1 MPMDTSSFKAAIEA
15 LPNGQELYGYHVQ
28 SVEAEKQRG
37 IEESRKA
44 NNEAQNLRRFKI
56 ALEKIGYQKDTDV
69 DAFVDTLKV
78 ATTKAGE
85 ADQAKMSLEQVVK
98 ELNTLKNDYT
108 KTSTELAAEKQRAD
122 ELKLNAT
129 KKTLKSKL
137 ADVLRDRVYGHDFVI
152 DSLITNGEVSLAD
165 DESVVF
171 KSGDKTIDLNAGVA
185 KLLETRT
192 DIVRNGQ
199 KPGASTPPP
208 QGRSGQ
214 KYTQEQ
220 INSMS
225 REDIKANLADVKASL
240 GITT

>member
-1 MPMDTSSFKAAIEA
+1 M
-15 LPNGQELYGYHVQ
+15 
-28 SVEAEKQRG
+28 
-37 IEESRKA
+37 
-44 NNEAQNLRRFKI
+44 
-56 ALEKIGYQKDTDV
+56 
-69 DAFVDTLKV
+69 
-78 ATTKAGE
+78 
-85 ADQAKMSLEQVVK
+85 
-98 ELNTLKNDYT
+98 
-108 KTSTELAAEKQRAD
+108 
-122 ELKLNAT
+122 
-129 KKTLKSKL
+129 
-137 ADVLRDRVYGHDFVI
+137 
-152 DSLITNGEVSLAD
+152 SLAD